1 VGGIIRNCCVVGCSM
16 GGGGGDINTIRYPTE
31 RVGAYHFVSNMR
43 DFLAFINSLGLIDL
57 PLEGG
62 SFTWSNSRS
71 KSRLDRFLFSTS
83 LEEHFSKMVQQCLL
97 RLLSDH
103 FPILLSCVFMQRGK
117 NPLRFENMWLKE
129 EGFHERVKGW

>member
-1 VGGIIRNCCVVGCSM
+1 MFHGV
-16 GGGGGDINTIRYPTE
+16 GGGDINTVRYPTE
-31 RVGAYHFVSNMR
+31 RVGAYRFVSNMR
-43 DFLAFINSLGLIDL
+43 DFLAFINSLGLINL

-83 LEEHFSKMVQQCLL
+83 LEEHFSKMVQQRLL
-97 RLLSDH
+97 HLLSDH

-117 NPLRFENMWLKE
+117 SPFRFENMWLKE